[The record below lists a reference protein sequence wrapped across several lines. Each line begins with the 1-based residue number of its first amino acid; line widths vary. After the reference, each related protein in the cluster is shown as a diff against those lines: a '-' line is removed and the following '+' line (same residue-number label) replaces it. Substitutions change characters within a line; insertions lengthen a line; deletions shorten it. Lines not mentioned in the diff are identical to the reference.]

1 MTAEGYFKKHYAIPK
16 NVHGK
21 EMFDYMVDGLTYGDI
36 IELMD
41 EYANLKKSEWCKEQ
55 REICAE
61 KYKTLTYDSTS
72 VWAMTVIAIRNAPEP
87 KGETE

>member
-1 MTAEGYFKKHYAIPK
+1 MTAEEYLNDQHVYFEALKDKGVLRV
-16 NVHGK
+16 VHSI
-21 EMFDYMVDGLTYGDI
+21 MN
-36 IELMD
+36 